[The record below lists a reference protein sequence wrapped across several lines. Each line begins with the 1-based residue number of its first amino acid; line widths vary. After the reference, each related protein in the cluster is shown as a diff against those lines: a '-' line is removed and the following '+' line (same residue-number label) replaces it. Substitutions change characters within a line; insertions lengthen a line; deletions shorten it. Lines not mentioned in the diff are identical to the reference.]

1 MGRQK
6 SRRLNQRDARAA
18 KGVGL
23 AKLGHLKHL
32 PVKKEAWHARAHAVK
47 RAMERY
53 GIRLSHRDI
62 KDISANIRGDKKDI
76 VVTLIERQSA
86 TRSLYEV
93 IWQNVKM
100 LVIYDKGVKSVST
113 LLPPDAL
120 ELKLQEF

>member
-32 PVKKEAWHARAHAVK
+32 PAKKEAWHARAHAIK

-53 GIRLSHRDI
+53 NLRLSHRDI
-62 KDISANIRGDKKDI
+62 KDMSANIRGERKDI
-76 VVTLIERQSA
+76 AVTLIEKQSG

-93 IWQNVKM
+93 IWSNVKM

>member
-6 SRRLNQRDARAA
+6 SRRLNQRDVRAA

-32 PVKKEAWHARAHAVK
+32 PEKKEAWHVRAHAIK

-53 GIRLSHRDI
+53 GLRLSHRDI
-62 KDISANIRGDKKDI
+62 KKMSANIRGEKKDLDI
-76 VVTLIERQSA
+76 TLIERQSS
-86 TRSLYEV
+86 TRSLYEI
-93 IWQNVKM
+93 IWENVKM

-120 ELKLQEF
+120 ELKMQEF

>member
-32 PVKKEAWHARAHAVK
+32 PAKKEAWHARTHAIK

-53 GIRLSHRDI
+53 GLALSHRDI
-62 KDISANIRGDKKDI
+62 KKMSANIRGEKRDI
-76 VVTLIERQSA
+76 EVTLIERQSG
-86 TRSLYEV
+86 TRSLYE
-93 IWQNVKM
+93 ILWQNVKM

-113 LLPPDAL
+113 ALPPDAL
-120 ELKLQEF
+120 ELKLQDF